1 MLAVIDAADLPE
13 RGELIAEGRT
23 AQVYAFGA
31 DRVIKVIRSGFPDA
45 LGEEEAA
52 AARLADQASIGAP
65 QFFGLTRV
73 EGRAALIYER
83 REGPSMMDQLGAR
96 PWQAGRLA
104 RTLGALHAAMH
115 GTEAGSLPRLRDA
128 VGAAIRRARP
138 IAGEDAHDA
147 AIARLE
153 RLPDGS
159 ALCHGDFHPG
169 NVMLTVEGPA
179 VIDWLTASSGPP
191 AADVARTL
199 LLLRGGAVPDGTP
212 MMQRLRIGVLRR
224 WFSNAYLRAYRATR
238 PLAMPEVAG
247 WRLPLLVARLDE
259 GIETEREHLLRRIGE
274 EMRASAGEQT
284 NRFEE

>member
-23 AQVYAFGA
+23 AQVYAFGP
-31 DRVIKVIRSGFPDA
+31 DRVINVIRSGFPDA

-83 REGPSMMDQLGAR
+83 REGPSMMDRLGAR

-104 RTLGALHAAMH
+104 RTLGAQHAAMH
-115 GTEAGSLPRLRDA
+115 GTEAGSLPRLSDA

-138 IAGEDAHDA
+138 IAGEAAHDA

-169 NVMLTVEGPA
+169 NVMLTAEGPA

-212 MMQRLRIGVLRR
+212 KTQRLRIGVLRR